1 MPDQQPENPQV
12 ENDPV
17 PPGTGPLSPGNATGG
32 GGPSGNNATGG
43 RGPGAGE
50 AGIIGI
56 AILALYL
63 IVFTLIVIYSLV
75 KIWPVPTPSREEP
88 PSATATPTP
97 NAAATVT
104 PTATPTATPV
114 AGANPTTSPRP
125 GSVSPSPTRTPTPTP
140 TPSPTPGQPSKVT
153 MLGWQFDLWDEQ
165 RLLLLVILGGALGTL
180 VHTMRSVYW
189 YIGNRNLIKSWM
201 AMYFMLPFAG
211 AALALVFY
219 LVVRG
224 GFFSPQSS
232 FQQTSPFGFAAFAA
246 LIGMFSSQAVLK
258 LKEVAEVLLSKP
270 GIGANAKPQE
280 ITNPATAAS
289 PTQPSK
295 PPAGGNLPGQH

>member
-1 MPDQQPENPQV
+1 MPDENPQAQPDGV
-12 ENDPV
+12 NAADNLNPGMDPIYPV
-17 PPGTGPLSPGNATGG
+17 TGTGG
-32 GGPSGNNATGG
+32 GGPGG
-43 RGPGAGE
+43 TE
-50 AGIIGI
+50 AGMIWIVV
-56 AILALYL
+56 LALYL
-63 IVFTLIVIYSLV
+63 VVFTLFVIYSLV
-75 KIWPVPTPSREEP
+75 KIWPVPTPSREPP

-97 NAAATVT
+97 T
-104 PTATPTATPV
+104 PSASA
-114 AGANPTTSPRP
+114 
-125 GSVSPSPTRTPTPTP
+125 TPTP
-140 TPSPTPGQPSKVT
+140 TPSPVQSPSPGARAGASSPTQSPTPSPSPSPPAQPSKVT
-153 MLGWQFDLWDEQ
+153 MLGWQFEIWDEQ

-180 VHTMRSVYW
+180 VHSLRSVYW
-189 YIGNRNLIKSWM
+189 YIGNRNLVQSWI

-270 GIGANAKPQE
+270 LAGANAQPQGMANPSTT
-280 ITNPATAAS
+280 ITPSRPPA
-289 PTQPSK
+289 
-295 PPAGGNLPGQH
+295 PPAGGNPPGQQ

>member
-1 MPDQQPENPQV
+1 
-12 ENDPV
+12 
-17 PPGTGPLSPGNATGG
+17 
-32 GGPSGNNATGG
+32 
-43 RGPGAGE
+43 
-50 AGIIGI
+50 
-56 AILALYL
+56 
-63 IVFTLIVIYSLV
+63 
-75 KIWPVPTPSREEP
+75 
-88 PSATATPTP
+88 
-97 NAAATVT
+97 
-104 PTATPTATPV
+104 
-114 AGANPTTSPRP
+114 
-125 GSVSPSPTRTPTPTP
+125 
-140 TPSPTPGQPSKVT
+140 
-153 MLGWQFDLWDEQ
+153 MLGWQFELWDEQ

-232 FQQTSPFGFAAFAA
+232 FQETSPFGFAAFAA

-270 GIGANAKPQE
+270 GEGANPKPQE
-280 ITNPATAAS
+280 VANPAT
-289 PTQPSK
+289 PTQQSK
-295 PPAGGNLPGQH
+295 PTAGGNPQGKH